1 MEILMIT
8 VIKVVALG
16 VLALASVS
24 ASMAQT
30 KVRRVYI
37 SSENAESEPMVS
49 AVKAKIG
56 GTLRYQQSAENN
68 ADLWIDI
75 LFFKTTIGDRTAGLV
90 CAATYIYW
98 PEDLR
103 STSIWLSASLHVGPA
118 DGIQSA
124 EGIFED
130 FVNLTSDSNLEKK
143 RTEAI
148 SHIRFACLD
157 HKKDEVSLA
166 CLGL

>member
-1 MEILMIT
+1 MIT
-8 VIKVVALG
+8 LTKAVFLG

-30 KVRRVYI
+30 PKVRRVYVFG
-37 SSENAESEPMVS
+37 EDAESEPMVS

-56 GTLRYQQSAENN
+56 GTLRYQLEDGNRAE
-68 ADLWIDI
+68 LWIGI
-75 LFFKTTIGDRTAGLV
+75 LCFKTTIGDRVAGHACTV
-90 CAATYIYW
+90 TYSYW

-103 STSIWLSASLHVGPA
+103 GTSLWLSTSLHVGPA
-118 DGIQSA
+118 NGTQSA

-130 FVNLTSDSNLEKK
+130 FVNLTSDSDLEKK
-143 RTEAI
+143 RTQAI
-148 SHIRFACLD
+148 SRIRFACLD
-157 HKKDEVSLA
+157 HKKDEVALA